1 MPCASSAAHNHV
13 ALPHCRRG
21 RCAARSSTH
30 ALTLYTL
37 TPALR
42 PSRAQRIPS
51 CAGVRAR
58 RLTPLVSSCVEPP
71 QPFWPLPRPYCTTS
85 HAMIVCT
92 SWLHSALRTT
102 RVVSS
107 PFHGNTY
114 RGTHIRAMSPG
125 GLTAWPGDLALN
137 PNPGPAQSTHVCQTR
152 QVDARTPIRDVH
164 PPRDDALC
172 RQRLGAPIGRRGARS
187 QSSPRRFCAP
197 RPALRLWGGA
207 R

>member
-1 MPCASSAAHNHV
+1 MRLLRRTQPCGTAALPPRPLRRALLHTRSHACAPSLPRAAHPVLCWRPCPSPHTTSLQLCGAPT
-13 ALPHCRRG
+13 ALLAPP
-21 RCAARSSTH
+21 
-30 ALTLYTL
+30 
-37 TPALR
+37 PAL
-42 PSRAQRIPS
+42 
-51 CAGVRAR
+51 
-58 RLTPLVSSCVEPP
+58 LHHEP
-71 QPFWPLPRPYCTTS
+71 C
-85 HAMIVCT
+85 HVCT

-114 RGTHIRAMSPG
+114 RGTHIRARSPG
-125 GLTAWPGDLALN
+125 GLAAWPGDLALN
-137 PNPGPAQSTHVCQTR
+137 PNPQTR

>member
-1 MPCASSAAHNHV
+1 MWHCRTAAAAAAPRAPPHTLSHYSHTCAPSLPRAAHPVLCWRPCPSPHTTSLQLCGAPT
-13 ALPHCRRG
+13 ALLAPP
-21 RCAARSSTH
+21 
-30 ALTLYTL
+30 
-37 TPALR
+37 PALLHHE
-42 PSRAQRIPS
+42 PCHDCLHLMAALSIAHHTRA
-51 CAGVRAR
+51 
-58 RLTPLVSSCVEPP
+58 
-71 QPFWPLPRPYCTTS
+71 
-85 HAMIVCT
+85 
-92 SWLHSALRTT
+92 
-102 RVVSS
+102 VSS

-114 RGTHIRAMSPG
+114 RGTHIRARSPG

-197 RPALRLWGGA
+197 RPALKLWGGA